1 MAAPD
6 RPRTVSFHALLPV
19 LILLC
24 LSSTASAASAVLGI
38 DLGTEY
44 IKAALVKPGI
54 PLEIVLTKDSKRKE
68 AATVAFKPSRL
79 QGTDVET
86 LPERLYGGD
95 AMALAARFPGDVYPN
110 LKVLLGTSVDS
121 SAAMEYGSRYPGLNM
136 ESIVRNE
143 TSKIATIGFKSQAF
157 DKEEPPF
164 LVEELLA
171 MELKNIKRNA
181 EAAAGKGTEI
191 TDAVLTIPAFY
202 TAEERRALEL
212 AADLAGLK
220 ALGLVSDGLAVG
232 LNYATSRTF
241 PSITEGATPEFHL
254 VYDMGAGST
263 TATVLKF
270 QGRTVKNVG
279 KRNRTIQEVQV
290 MSTSSSKGL
299 GGDIWNQLI
308 LDDMM
313 AKFIDTP
320 RMQKLDVMPVHV
332 RKNGKT
338 MARLW
343 KEAERM
349 RQVLSA
355 NSQTSATFEGL
366 FFEDVNFKYKLSRA
380 EFEELAVLH
389 ASEVGVPLVH
399 ALDAANISIEALNS
413 VILHGGAVRTPFV
426 QKHLESVVGGS
437 SKIRT
442 NVNADEA
449 AVLGA
454 AFKAAGLSPSFR
466 VKDIRAH
473 DTPGYD
479 VGLKWTNEGRQWTQK
494 LFTQKSLIGAEKQ
507 VPFRVLED
515 FKFELR
521 HIVDEEDIPIL
532 EAGTLN
538 LTASAAQLKD
548 KHGCVP
554 ANISTK
560 FTMRLSPLNG
570 LPEVVSGSVSCEV
583 EAAKDGGVI
592 DNVKGLFG
600 FGSRKSED
608 QEPLKEDNDSEIGT
622 TPTNQSTSAVS
633 QTIPSASTSSTDKP
647 AKPSTTTFTIPLS
660 VTTRP
665 LGLNLPLTPDQSAR
679 IRTRLR
685 NLDSSDHA
693 RVRRAEALNALE
705 SFTYRAR
712 DYLTD
717 PGFIAHS
724 TQPVRDT
731 LEQKLS
737 EVSEWLYGDG
747 IDAESS
753 DFQDRLKGLK
763 SLVDPILR
771 RQDEA
776 SKREAA
782 IQGLNEGLEQMQGMI
797 KMVESSFEK
806 AAEDAKM
813 NAEAEA
819 EKEMV
824 ASVSPPRTE
833 SAAATET
840 VGYDETDGPD
850 ELDDDPYS
858 TSSSPSNTASAASD
872 SSSPP
877 IISPYTPTDL
887 STLQSSYDSAL
898 KWLEEKLA
906 AQGKLGPH
914 DDPAVLVAEIEEK
927 AREVQGVV
935 RDVVAKNIRLPGNK
949 KGARSGNGSVKTKAK
964 KTKTKAQKGKPSS
977 TTSESSVSGSVAAG
991 DEEEERTAT
1000 SITTTGSSTTTATS
1014 TTTSSSRKDEL

>member
-1 MAAPD
+1 MAVPD
-6 RPRTVSFHALLPV
+6 RPRRASFHALLPL

-121 SAAMEYGSRYPGLNM
+121 SAAMEYGSRYPGLSM
-136 ESIVRNE
+136 ESIVRNK
-143 TSKIATIGFKSQAF
+143 TSQIATIGFKSQAF
-157 DKEEPPF
+157 NKEEPPF

-171 MELKNIKRNA
+171 MELKNVKRNA

-202 TAEERRALEL
+202 TAEQRRALEL
-212 AADLAGLK
+212 AVDLAGLK

-241 PSITEGATPEFHL
+241 PSITDGATPEFHL

-270 QGRTVKNVG
+270 QGRTVKDVER
-279 KRNRTIQEVQV
+279 RNRTVQEVQV

-308 LDDMM
+308 LDDMI

-338 MARLW
+338 MSRLW

-426 QKHLESVVGGS
+426 QKHLESVVNGS

-466 VKDIRAH
+466 VKDIRVH

-479 VGLKWTNEGRQWTQK
+479 VGLKWTSEGRQWTQK

-507 VPFRVLED
+507 VPFRVLQD

-583 EAAKDGGVI
+583 EAAKDGGVM

-608 QEPLKEDNDSEIGT
+608 QEPLEDNDSEIDT
-622 TPTNQSTSAVS
+622 TSTNQSTSAAPR
-633 QTIPSASTSSTDKP
+633 TTPSASTSSTDKP

-693 RVRRAEALNALE
+693 RVRRAEALNTLE

-717 PGFIAHS
+717 PGFIGHS
-724 TQPVRDT
+724 TQPLRDT

-747 IDAESS
+747 IDAKSS

-797 KMVESSFEK
+797 KMVESSVEK

-819 EKEMV
+819 EREMV

-840 VGYDETDGPD
+840 VGDDETDGPD
-850 ELDDDPYS
+850 ELDDDPYFS
-858 TSSSPSNTASAASD
+858 SSSPSNTASAASD

-935 RDVVAKNIRLPGNK
+935 RDVVVKNIRLRGNK
-949 KGARSGNGSVKTKAK
+949 KGARSRSGSVKTKAK
-964 KTKTKAQKGKPSS
+964 KTKTKAQNGKPRS
-977 TTSESSVSGSVAAG
+977 TSESSVSGSVAAG
-991 DEEEERTAT
+991 DDEERTAT
-1000 SITTTGSSTTTATS
+1000 SITTTGSSTATATS
-1014 TTTSSSRKDEL
+1014 TTTSSSRRKDEL